1 MDNFKKIEDK
11 CATIAQLENRLVSA
25 QQGKE
30 CYRSKVNQ
38 YVKAGSVSE
47 TAYDEIQYQ
56 LVGLKEEYQFKIDGL
71 ENEVAKLH
79 REIQTFCITKI
90 TVEEIF

>member
-1 MDNFKKIEDK
+1 MLHGQRKKEIEDK

-38 YVKAGSVSE
+38 YVKAASVSE
-47 TAYDEIQYQ
+47 TATSVLD
-56 LVGLKEEYQFKIDGL
+56 LKKSISL
-71 ENEVAKLH
+71 KLMVL
-79 REIQTFCITKI
+79 KMK
-90 TVEEIF
+90 